1 MKTLS
6 LSLLIVPMLAVTA
19 GCDFDP
25 VEWGSMDNYKED
37 FRSTHKLSSG
47 GMLSVEGFNGSIDV
61 VAWDGEGVEVSG
73 TKYARAEENMRN
85 IKIDVV
91 EGAGT
96 LRIRAIRPVENN
108 CNCGVKYSLRV
119 PRQVKLDEIVS
130 SNGSVRVEGTEGSA
144 RLRTSN
150 GSIKVWRV
158 KGDVTAKTSNASI
171 EMLDT
176 LGAANLETSNGRIKA
191 DGVRG
196 AFEAQTSNSSVD
208 ATIAE
213 IEAGRGV
220 RVSSSN
226 GSLNLQFAKWNS
238 NALRA
243 STSNSSINLRLPGA
257 VNAEL
262 RASTSNGNVSTDYEI
277 TTSQFSKTKLSGR
290 MGSGGPLID
299 LSTSNGNIRVV
310 RQ

>member
-1 MKTLS
+1 MKTWT

-19 GCDFDP
+19 GCEFDP
-25 VEWGSMDNYKED
+25 GDWGSMDTYKED
-37 FRSTHKLSSG
+37 FRSTHKLSAG
-47 GMLSVEGFNGSIDV
+47 GVLSVEGFNGGIEIL
-61 VAWDGEGVEVSG
+61 AGEGDSVELSG
-73 TKYARAEENMRN
+73 TKYARLEENMKGIR
-85 IKIDVV
+85 IDVV
-91 EGAGT
+91 DGAGS
-96 LRIRAIRPVENN
+96 LRIKAIRPVENN
-108 CNCGVKYSLRV
+108 CNCGVRFALRV
-119 PRQVKLDEIVS
+119 PRRVKLEEIVS
-130 SNGSVRVEGTEGSA
+130 SNGSVRVEGTEGEA

-150 GSIKVWRV
+150 GSIKVWKL

-171 EMLDT
+171 ELLDT
-176 LGAANLETSNGRIKA
+176 TGAANLTTSNGRIKA
-191 DGVRG
+191 EGVRG

-220 RVSSSN
+220 RVTSSN
-226 GSLNLQFAKWNS
+226 GSLNLQFAKWNE

-262 RASTSNGNVSTDYEI
+262 RASTSNGNVTTDYEI

-299 LSTSNGNIRVV
+299 LTTSNGNIRVV

>member
-1 MKTLS
+1 M
-6 LSLLIVPMLAVTA
+6 
-19 GCDFDP
+19 
-25 VEWGSMDNYKED
+25 
-37 FRSTHKLSSG
+37 
-47 GMLSVEGFNGSIDV
+47 
-61 VAWDGEGVEVSG
+61 
-73 TKYARAEENMRN
+73 
-85 IKIDVV
+85 
-91 EGAGT
+91 
-96 LRIRAIRPVENN
+96 
-108 CNCGVKYSLRV
+108 
-119 PRQVKLDEIVS
+119 
-130 SNGSVRVEGTEGSA
+130 RVEGTEGAA

-176 LGAANLETSNGRIKA
+176 LGAAILETSNGRIKA